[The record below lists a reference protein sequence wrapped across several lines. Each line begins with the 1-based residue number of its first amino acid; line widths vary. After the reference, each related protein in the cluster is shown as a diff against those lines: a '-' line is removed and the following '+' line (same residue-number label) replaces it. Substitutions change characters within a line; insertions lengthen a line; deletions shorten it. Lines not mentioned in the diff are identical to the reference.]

1 MTTEAKEYLLQM
13 QYLQIEI
20 NQLEDSINDL
30 SVNGYEYGVDG
41 VEGSSKEIPYA
52 KHNILVAGYS
62 RSDGAQAQ
70 IKKLGNIY
78 REKLEALYEGRREA
92 EKLLDSIK
100 DSKARI
106 IIRYR
111 YIDGMEWQ
119 DIAAKLGYK
128 NTKDGVRMYAERFL
142 EKVL

>member
-41 VEGSSKEIPYA
+41 VTGSSKEIPYA

-70 IKKLGNIY
+70 IKKLGDIY
-78 REKLEALYEGRREA
+78 REKLERLYEGRREA

-119 DIAAKLGYK
+119 DIANKLGGS
-128 NTKDGVRMYAERFL
+128 NTEASVKMYSKRIL
-142 EKVL
+142 ENL